1 MGICGST
8 KNRPRE
14 DVEPQSGK
22 HEPNIEAKYNVE
34 VVSNVAKR
42 DVSPSVGESE
52 DILQMEH
59 IVQTEKLEKDV
70 NKSEPELA
78 LVAHRNDLRI
88 SPVRLSAR
96 ESESSVKL
104 LENAAVTTEKK
115 RESYTK
121 EPNEPLQTL
130 TQKSENI
137 LPPSGLE
144 SSQDAEEAKKGDDVY
159 DAWLKDS
166 SEMIMKD
173 TSDQKSKESSNMVV
187 RVLKANDNPVEIENT
202 VGGGEIP
209 DVDAQDIQEDSSRV
223 DENANHRQKLTAKDN
238 ITPNSLQSVGVL
250 YSDEF
255 QAGESGTA
263 TDKNTAHLEQP
274 MPAQAYDSLSDVP
287 SVPMASPRSP
297 ASRPSLLRTELS
309 SLQNTFKEFRKMKV
323 GHGHASSLLK
333 EQEQTL
339 MEGTTEI
346 HTLLELYE
354 TTSDPNKQLEIEIIM
369 DRKFELLSN
378 DFGAY
383 YGILNNDDESSML
396 LDMTGDDLFSPLAD
410 FDETSE
416 EVPPPTT
423 RHLSEEHEIMKL
435 ASIPLVA
442 FKE

>member
-130 TQKSENI
+130 TQK
-137 LPPSGLE
+137 
-144 SSQDAEEAKKGDDVY
+144 
-159 DAWLKDS
+159 
-166 SEMIMKD
+166 
-173 TSDQKSKESSNMVV
+173 
-187 RVLKANDNPVEIENT
+187 
-202 VGGGEIP
+202 
-209 DVDAQDIQEDSSRV
+209 EDSSRI
-223 DENANHRQKLTAKDN
+223 DENANNRQKLTAKDN

-297 ASRPSLLRTELS
+297 ASRPSALRTELS
-309 SLQNTFKEFRKMKV
+309 SLQSTFKEFRKMKV

-369 DRKFELLSN
+369 ERKFELLSK

-442 FKE
+442 FNE